1 MEKEGREATELT
13 RKSNQMRAPVL
24 ACLALLAGCIIDNDP
39 VRVDNFAADT
49 PATFTY
55 DAWTNTVMTA
65 NDDGA
70 AEQIRRDWLAEAL
83 TAHGMCTAGYVVET
97 RRFVQPW
104 EGPFGNG
111 GDIVYTGRCL

>member
-1 MEKEGREATELT
+1 
-13 RKSNQMRAPVL
+13 MRALVVSFL
-24 ACLALLAGCIIDNDP
+24 FAVAGCIIDNDQ
-39 VRVDNFAADT
+39 VRVESFTADT
-49 PATFTY
+49 PGTFTY
-55 DAWTNTVMTA
+55 SARTNTVMTE

-83 TAHGMCTAGYVVET
+83 AANEMCGAGYVVET
-97 RRFVQPW
+97 RRFEQPG

>member
-1 MEKEGREATELT
+1 MRSKELI
-13 RKSNQMRAPVL
+13 RKSDQMRVPLL
-24 ACLALLAGCIIDNDP
+24 ACLTVLAGCIIDNDP
-39 VRVDNFAADT
+39 VRVENFTADT

-83 TAHGMCTAGYVVET
+83 TAHGMCAAGYVVET
-97 RRFVQPW
+97 RRFEQSW

-111 GDIVYTGRCL
+111 GDIVYSGRCL

>member
-1 MEKEGREATELT
+1 
-13 RKSNQMRAPVL
+13 MRALVF
-24 ACLALLAGCIIDNDP
+24 AWRVLLAGCIIDNDP
-39 VRVDNFAADT
+39 VRVDSFAANT

-70 AEQIRRDWLAEAL
+70 AEQIRRGWLAEAL
-83 TAHGMCTAGYVVET
+83 ADHGMCAAGYVVET
-97 RRFVQPW
+97 RRFDQPW